1 MEIASTISF
10 LSKFIIFVSL
20 YFAIYWF
27 LLLLNVEKKFK
38 NIRNYPSVSLLIPA
52 YNEENGIE
60 KTIKSCLNTKYPG
73 ILEIIVINDASKDK
87 TIKIAKKFENKVII
101 IDKKINQGKAAAI
114 NDGLKK
120 ASGKIIGIV
129 DADSEIS
136 SKAVK
141 NCVSNFGIYDNQKVG
156 AVISK
161 MKPINENANI
171 LERIQLIEYMLV
183 SLIRYFFSFS
193 RLLHTTPGVLSMYDA
208 KVLKEIGGFDPK
220 NLTED
225 FEVAVRL
232 RKQGY
237 LIGYSYDSPVYTNT
251 PSDFKTFLKQRIRW
265 SRGFIQTHKKHKDIF
280 FNRKYGLFGLYQF
293 PMNIIGPVI
302 FFLAIF
308 TISYNIY
315 RKLYEIIFKLIYTPD
330 LFEIF
335 KFDSLKDFI
344 LTLNPKIDLPIF
356 ISFLLVLLVYY
367 SIIKFYDYNFFKK
380 SFFKKIIAFIIYLM
394 VYNYIY
400 IYVWIVSIIK
410 EIKTEKYDWGT
421 K

>member
-1 MEIASTISF
+1 MEISIIISF

-20 YFAIYWF
+20 YFAIFWF
-27 LLLLNVEKKFK
+27 LLLLNVDKK
-38 NIRNYPSVSLLIPA
+38 IRIIRKYPSVTLLIPA
-52 YNEENGIE
+52 YNEEKGIE
-60 KTIKSCLNTKYPG
+60 KTIKSCMNTKYLG
-73 ILEIIVINDASKDK
+73 KLEIIVINDASNDN
-87 TIKIAKKFENKVII
+87 TIKIAKKYKDKIII
-101 IDKKINQGKAAAI
+101 IDKKVNQGKAAAI
-114 NDGLKK
+114 NDGLNK

-136 SKAVK
+136 SQAVK
-141 NCVSNFGIYDNQKVG
+141 NCVANFGSYDNQKVG

-161 MKPINENANI
+161 MKPANENSNI

-183 SLIRYFFSFS
+183 SLIRYFFSYS

-208 KVLKEIGGFDPK
+208 KALNEIGGFDPK

-232 RKQGY
+232 RKKGY

-280 FNRKYGLFGLYQF
+280 FNKKYGLFGLYQF
-293 PMNIIGPVI
+293 PMNVIGPII

-315 RKLYEIIFKLIYTPD
+315 RKLYEILFKLIFTPD
-330 LFEIF
+330 LLELFV
-335 KFDSLKDFI
+335 FDSLKDFL
-344 LTLNPKIDLPIF
+344 LTSNPKIDLPII

-367 SIIKFYDYNFFKK
+367 GIIKFYDYNFFKK
-380 SFFKKIIAFIIYLM
+380 SLIKKILAFVIYIML
-394 VYNYIY
+394 YNYIY
-400 IYVWIVSIIK
+400 IYVWIISIIK
-410 EIKTEKYDWGT
+410 EIKTEKYD
-421 K
+421 